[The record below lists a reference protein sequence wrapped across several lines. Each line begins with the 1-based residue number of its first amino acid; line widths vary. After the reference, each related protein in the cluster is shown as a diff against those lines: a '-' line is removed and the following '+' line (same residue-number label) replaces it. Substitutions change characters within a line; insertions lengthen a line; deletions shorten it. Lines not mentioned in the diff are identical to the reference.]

1 MAKKNFNDIIN
12 SDKPVLVDFYAD
24 WCGPCKSLAPV
35 LEELKAEIG
44 DKGNIVKIDV
54 DKNKQLSGSLGVR
67 SIPALFLFKNGEIKW
82 KGLGWK
88 SKEELKSVF
97 EKEFEIAQSM
107 FRNVQRISYKG
118 LGRLFCAQ
126 FNYQNLFN
134 AAHWEYF
141 YG

>member
-88 SKEELKSVF
+88 SKEELKRVF
-97 EKEFEIAQSM
+97 EKEFEIA
-107 FRNVQRISYKG
+107 
-118 LGRLFCAQ
+118 
-126 FNYQNLFN
+126 
-134 AAHWEYF
+134 
-141 YG
+141 